1 LKVVINL
8 SCLVVLLIFLLCSIV
23 KCCKKAKQVCSCS
36 LLWIWLLH
44 FAFTAFSWFSLLY
57 APSSPFVSF
66 QLPASSFLSSSF
78 QLLQLLQLPRLPEA
92 LLIVLSFA
100 SRAIAGL
107 TFFNLAALTLKR
119 STAAVTCVC
128 VPVVLLLAFQVLAYA
143 VVFKILS
150 LPLLEDYQVWL
161 EIAGNVAQIF
171 IGAAFLR
178 LLYIKLE
185 ERDVSN
191 TTREETSSPLEDP
204 LLDLEK
210 GVVSNEWGEKLVEFS
225 IGGSSPLHVPD
236 EGEVSNTGSEERR
249 KRGSQDSEC

>member
-57 APSSPFVSF
+57 APSSPFVSK
-66 QLPASSFLSSSF
+66 
-78 QLLQLLQLPRLPEA
+78 LPRLPEA
-92 LLIVLSFA
+92 LLIGLSFA
-100 SRAIAGL
+100 SAIAGL
-107 TFFNLAALTLKR
+107 TFLIVAALTIER
-119 STAAVTCVC
+119 STVAVTCVC

-143 VVFKILS
+143 VVFLS
-150 LPLLEDYQVWL
+150 FLEDYQVQL

-171 IGAAFLR
+171 IGAAFL
-178 LLYIKLE
+178 LLLHIKLE

-191 TTREETSSPLEDP
+191 TPREETSSPLEDP

-210 GVVSNEWGEKLVEFS
+210 GGVSNEWGEKLVEFS
-225 IGGSSPLHVPD
+225 ISGSSPCPD

>member
-1 LKVVINL
+1 VNVLGWLKVVINL

-57 APSSPFVSF
+57 APSSPFVSK
-66 QLPASSFLSSSF
+66 
-78 QLLQLLQLPRLPEA
+78 LPRLPEA

-128 VPVVLLLAFQVLAYA
+128 VVLLLAFQVLAYA
-143 VVFKILS
+143 YAVVYEILFLS
-150 LPLLEDYQVWL
+150 FLEDYQVWL

-210 GVVSNEWGEKLVEFS
+210 GVVSNEWGEKFQLVEFS

>member
-1 LKVVINL
+1 LRWLKVVTNI

-57 APSSPFVSF
+57 APSSPFVSK
-66 QLPASSFLSSSF
+66 
-78 QLLQLLQLPRLPEA
+78 LPRLPEA
-92 LLIVLSFA
+92 HLIVLSFA
-100 SRAIAGL
+100 SAIAGFTFLIVATL
-107 TFFNLAALTLKR
+107 TIER
-119 STAAVTCVC
+119 STVAVTCVC

-143 VVFKILS
+143 VVYKILFLS
-150 LPLLEDYQVWL
+150 FLEDYQVQL

-171 IGAAFLR
+171 IGAAFL
-178 LLYIKLE
+178 LLLHIKLE

-191 TTREETSSPLEDP
+191 TPREETSSPSEDP
-204 LLDLEK
+204 LLDLEE
-210 GVVSNEWGEKLVEFS
+210 GGVSNIASGERS
-225 IGGSSPLHVPD
+225 WSSSPSVDPLHVLE